1 MVLKK
6 NRVFILNGKLAKKD
20 IVAMLINSI
29 CDDLPEVDR
38 QDVLKSVLKREE
50 GISTTLDTGLSIPH
64 ARLEDL
70 KAFEAAVAIL
80 PQQINDDYGLP
91 IKVMYLFLSPSGPAF
106 FSQHLKMLA
115 SLAEKFNTEFIND
128 LTTQTDTRVILDKIL

>member
-1 MVLKK
+1 M
-6 NRVFILNGKLAKKD
+6 NGELAKKD
-20 IVAMLINSI
+20 VVATLINSI
-29 CDDLPEVDR
+29 CDDLPELDR

-64 ARLEDL
+64 ARMEDL
-70 KAFEAAVAIL
+70 EAFEAAVAIL

-91 IKVMYLFLSPSGPAF
+91 IKVMFLFLSPSGPAF

-115 SLAEKFNTEFIND
+115 SLAEKFNTQFID
-128 LTTQTDTRVILDKIL
+128 ALTKETDTQVILDKIL